1 MISLTSA
8 QWNEW
13 VALLV
18 FPLTRILAMIAT
30 TPLLGDQEVPQQVR
44 IGLALI
50 LALLL
55 APTLPGPIGVE
66 PASAQG
72 LWILAQQILIGAIM
86 GFSIRIV
93 YGAVAVAG
101 ELSGLQ
107 MGLGFASFYDPQ
119 NASFQPLI
127 AQFMGTLLSLIFLSI
142 NGHLL
147 VLSALADSFR
157 ILPIQQGSTLHA
169 LGLHALLSSA
179 GGVFA
184 DAVQIALPLLGALI
198 MTNFALGILT
208 RSAPQL
214 NLFAVGFPI
223 TLAAGFV
230 VLTLSFPYFVPLAE
244 RYIHASLQTL
254 HQVLKQLGP

>member
-13 VALLV
+13 LALLI
-18 FPLTRILAMIAT
+18 FPLTRILALVAT

-44 IGLALI
+44 IGLSLI
-50 LALLL
+50 LTLVL
-55 APTLPGPIGVE
+55 APTLPGPLGIE

-72 LWILAQQILIGAIM
+72 LLILAQQILIGAIM
-86 GFSIRIV
+86 GFSIRLV
-93 YGAVAVAG
+93 YGAVAMTG
-101 ELSGLQ
+101 ELAGLQ

-127 AQFMGTLLSLIFLSI
+127 AQFMGTLLSLIFLSM

-147 VLSALADSFR
+147 VLAALADSFR
-157 ILPIQQGSTLHA
+157 ILPIQNSGTLQA
-169 LGLHALLSSA
+169 LGLHTLLGTA
-179 GGVFA
+179 GGLFA
-184 DAVQIALPLLGALI
+184 DAVQMALPLLGALI
-198 MTNFALGILT
+198 MTNFSLGILT

-214 NLFAVGFPI
+214 NLFVVGFPI
-223 TLAAGFV
+223 TLAVGFV

-244 RYIHASLQTL
+244 RYLHASLHSI
-254 HQVLKQLGP
+254 HQILQQLRP

>member
-13 VALLV
+13 LALLI
-18 FPLTRILAMIAT
+18 FPLTRILAMVAT

-50 LALLL
+50 LTMVL
-55 APTLPGPIGVE
+55 APTLPGPIGIE

-72 LWILAQQILIGAIM
+72 MLVLAQQILIGAIM

-93 YGAVAVAG
+93 YGAVAMAG

-147 VLSALADSFR
+147 VLAALADSFK
-157 ILPIQQGSTLHA
+157 ILPIQESGQLHA
-169 LGLHALLSSA
+169 LGLHTLVSYA
-179 GGVFA
+179 GGLFA
-184 DAVQIALPLLGALI
+184 DAVQISLPLLGTLI

-214 NLFAVGFPI
+214 NLFVVGFPI
-223 TLAAGFV
+223 TLAAGFI
-230 VLTLSFPYFVPLAE
+230 VLTLSFPYVVPLAE
-244 RYIHASLQTL
+244 RFFHTSLNTL
-254 HQVLKQLGP
+254 HQILQQLKP